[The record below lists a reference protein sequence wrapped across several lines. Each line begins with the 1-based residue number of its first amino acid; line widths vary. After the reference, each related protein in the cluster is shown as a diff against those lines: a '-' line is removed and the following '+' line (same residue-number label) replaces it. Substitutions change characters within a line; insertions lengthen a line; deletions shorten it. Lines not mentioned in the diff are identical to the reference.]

1 MSLDR
6 LVEEIR
12 QRGASE
18 LAKIQSTAE
27 ADRAR
32 LAAERDRR
40 VAEIREHA
48 QRTTA
53 AEIARD
59 RAQRLAAA
67 HLLARKA
74 TYEARERRLQQSL
87 SEVRELLRSYTADPA
102 YPKLL
107 ERMVARANGELG
119 EGVRIRGRSED
130 ASTLSRIAGPRFDA
144 TAVPI
149 LGGIVALSAD
159 GRRRLT
165 LSFDELLRLRE
176 DRVRELLA

>member
-32 LAAERDRR
+32 LAADRDRR
-40 VAEIREHA
+40 VAEIREQT

-53 AEIARD
+53 ADIARD

-74 TYEARERRLQQSL
+74 TYEASERRLQQSL
-87 SEVRELLRSYTADPA
+87 GEVRELLRSSTADPA

-107 ERMVARANGELG
+107 ERMVARASQELG
-119 EGVRIRGRSED
+119 DSARIRGRAED
-130 ASTLSRIAGPRFDA
+130 APTLSRIAGARFDP
-144 TAVPI
+144 TPEPI
-149 LGGIVALSAD
+149 LGGIVGISAD

>member
-18 LAKIQSTAE
+18 LAKIQADAE
-27 ADRAR
+27 AERAR

-40 VAEIREHA
+40 LTEIRE
-48 QRTTA
+48 QSRRTTA
-53 AEIARD
+53 ADIARD

-74 TYEARERRLQQSL
+74 IYEARERRLQQSL
-87 SEVRELLRSYTADPA
+87 GEVRELLRSYTTDPA

-107 ERMVARANGELG
+107 ERMIARSIQELG
-119 EGVRIRGRSED
+119 DGTRIRGRAED
-130 ASTLSRIAGPRFDA
+130 AETLSRLAGPRFDP
-144 TAVPI
+144 TPVPI
-149 LGGIVALSAD
+149 LGGVVGVSAD

-165 LSFDELLRLRE
+165 LSLDELLRLRE